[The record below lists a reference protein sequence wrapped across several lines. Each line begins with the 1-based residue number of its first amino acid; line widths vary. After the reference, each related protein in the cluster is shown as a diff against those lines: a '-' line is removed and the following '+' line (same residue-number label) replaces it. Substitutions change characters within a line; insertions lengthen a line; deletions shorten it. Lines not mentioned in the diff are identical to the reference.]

1 MFEDTLAITSQLSS
15 KRLAFPGTKMRFS
28 WYEVGVKKDWFG
40 GRISSTITLYEITK
54 TNVLTADPQHQTFS
68 VQTGEQRSR
77 GVRGCP
83 SRNFTKMESDY
94 ILRLY

>member
-1 MFEDTLAITSQLSS
+1 MKDSYCVFEDTLAITSQLSS

-77 GVRGCP
+77 GVRGCHG
-83 SRNFTKMESDY
+83 
-94 ILRLY
+94 